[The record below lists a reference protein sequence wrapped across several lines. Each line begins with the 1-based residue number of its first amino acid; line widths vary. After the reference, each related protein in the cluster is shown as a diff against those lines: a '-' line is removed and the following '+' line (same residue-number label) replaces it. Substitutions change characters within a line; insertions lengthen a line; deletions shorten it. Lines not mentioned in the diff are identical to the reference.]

1 MGNGLKRVAKQCV
14 GLTVRARGCTARY
27 DANGTLYRVTVD
39 DPRTDHDDF
48 DDGEV
53 RCAGCKAILRLDA
66 RGVID
71 HVCPSTGR

>member
-1 MGNGLKRVAKQCV
+1 VGNGLKRVAKQCG
-14 GLTVRARGCTARY
+14 GLTVRACGRTARY

-39 DPRTDHDDF
+39 DPRADHDDF

-53 RCAGCKAILRLDA
+53 RCAGCKEILRPDA